1 MQPVRGIVDPT
12 LWPIVAARDSLP
24 AVDPHRLSVPALRQR
39 FADAHDWQPELFGD
53 AVRAREAGLRD
64 AAVLVPIVMHESGS
78 TVLLTERTATL
89 SSHAG
94 QVAFPGGRRDPEDP
108 SAIWTA
114 LREAEEEVGLSREFV
129 EVIGHLPDYLTGTGY
144 RVTPV
149 VALVRPQFTLTLQT
163 FEVAEAFEVPLSF
176 LMDPAHHQL
185 RRMTHLGAE
194 RTFYA
199 MPYRPTAVGRE
210 YFIWGATAAMLRNLY
225 RFLSA

>member
-1 MQPVRGIVDPT
+1 MDPT

-24 AVDPHRLSVPALRQR
+24 AVDPRRLAVPALRQR
-39 FADAHDWQPELFGD
+39 FADVRDWQPELFGD
-53 AVRAREAGLRD
+53 AVRAGQTKLRD
-64 AAVLVPIVMHESGS
+64 AAVLVPIVMHDSGS

-108 SAIWTA
+108 SAVWTA

-129 EVIGHLPDYLTGTGY
+129 EVIGHLPEYLTGTGY

-185 RRMTHLGAE
+185 RRMTYSGAE